1 VTATAVFRQDSGV
14 ANIHSA
20 AEVSSVSKATKRL
33 LIWAA
38 TVSALSLTAPVGAA
52 LAQSPPQ
59 PIPVF
64 ESRFD
69 TLEQAAEIELIQR
82 VIEFAPGAGSP
93 PHRPGGH
100 LLVTV
105 LEGEMML
112 RRGGAVAR
120 FTEGQSWREEPGEV
134 DEPFN
139 DSPTR
144 ARILLSALVPKGASL
159 VIFQGTESS
168 GSPRPF
174 SASIFDSRFQVPKP
188 AAALT
193 VVQQIL
199 DVAPG
204 ARTAP
209 RAHTGPAMF
218 LVLDGELMLHSDG
231 PERRFTAGQSWV
243 EELGQV
249 YSLVSLTP
257 GATRVAVTLLVPQ
270 GAELTVLEPPAA
282 AAPAAPC
289 VFARGFAALR
299 EQIITTDSDQ
309 VGACLED
316 EHGTIDPA
324 TRRPLNLD
332 TVQRTTGGLL
342 VWDQRTNSTR
352 FSNGF
357 QTWTESACGLQTRL
371 NSETFV
377 WETNPGIGVEME
389 AATDTC
395 AVI

>member
-1 VTATAVFRQDSGV
+1 V
-14 ANIHSA
+14 
-20 AEVSSVSKATKRL
+20 
-33 LIWAA
+33 
-38 TVSALSLTAPVGAA
+38 
-52 LAQSPPQ
+52 
-59 PIPVF
+59 
-64 ESRFD
+64 
-69 TLEQAAEIELIQR
+69 
-82 VIEFAPGAGSP
+82 
-93 PHRPGGH
+93 
-100 LLVTV
+100 
-105 LEGEMML
+105 
-112 RRGGAVAR
+112 
-120 FTEGQSWREEPGEV
+120 
-134 DEPFN
+134 
-139 DSPTR
+139 
-144 ARILLSALVPKGASL
+144 
-159 VIFQGTESS
+159 
-168 GSPRPF
+168 
-174 SASIFDSRFQVPKP
+174 
-188 AAALT
+188 
-193 VVQQIL
+193 
-199 DVAPG
+199 
-204 ARTAP
+204 
-209 RAHTGPAMF
+209 F

-231 PERRFTAGQSWV
+231 PERRFTVGQSWV

-270 GAELTVLEPPAA
+270 SAELTVLEPPAAAPA

-299 EQIITTDSDQ
+299 EQIIATDSDQ

-342 VWDQRTNSTR
+342 VWDQRTNTTR

-377 WETNPGIGVEME
+377 WETNPGIGVEMD

-395 AVI
+395 ALI